1 MNDLNIISSS
11 ILMFSPVLAS
21 VASFFG
27 FFGLDKSK
35 SDKFCYD
42 VRKIIKQRKHNNL
55 KKIIYID
62 IKRSDSESVNSQI
75 TEVLE
80 SFQDVTLFEKKLNK
94 FNSCYNSYNLF
105 LLISILLGFILL
117 ISHFVL
123 KHFQKITPEM
133 LKQIFLFFSL
143 SFLVII
149 IIWFL
154 VLFVKKESIRKK
166 YEQYYGL

>member
-1 MNDLNIISSS
+1 MKDLNIISSI
-11 ILMFSPVLAS
+11 ILLISPVLAS
-21 VASFFG
+21 FASLFG
-27 FFGLDKSK
+27 FFGLDKNK

-42 VRKIIKQRKHNNL
+42 VREIIRQRKHYNL

-80 SFQDVTLFEKKLNK
+80 NFQDASLFEKKLDH
-94 FNSCYNSYNLF
+94 FNNYYNSYNLF
-105 LLISILLGFILL
+105 LLLSFLFGFVLL

-123 KHFQKITPEM
+123 EYFQKITPEV
-133 LKQIFLFFSL
+133 LKQIFLFFS
-143 SFLVII
+143 FVVIITI

-154 VLFVKKESIRKK
+154 VLFIKKESIRKK
-166 YEQYYGL
+166 YEQYYRL